1 MPLVKFNRRLPILDR
16 MFPEFSDINENMM
29 TDDLFQREN
38 WMPSINVKEHKND
51 FQIEVAA
58 PGFTKK
64 DFEVSISDDVLT
76 ISAESKMEKEE
87 KEENY
92 SRREFFHNSFTRT
105 FTLPKSIDLKKKIK
119 ANYDNGILSIHLEKM
134 EAAKSIE
141 KKKMIE
147 IS

>member
-1 MPLVKFNRRLPILDR
+1 MPLVQFNRRLPILDR
-16 MFPEFSDINENMM
+16 MFPEFSDITENMM
-29 TDDLFQREN
+29 TEDLFQRDN

-92 SRREFFHNSFTRT
+92 SRREFYHNSFTRT
-105 FTLPKSIDLKKKIK
+105 FTLPKTVDLKKKIK

>member
-1 MPLVKFNRRLPILDR
+1 MSLVKFNRRLPILDR
-16 MFPEFSDINENMM
+16 MFPELSDITENMM
-29 TDDLFQREN
+29 TEDLFQREN

-76 ISAESKMEKEE
+76 ISAESKQEKEE

-92 SRREFFHNSFTRT
+92 SRREFYHNSFTRT
-105 FTLPKSIDLKKKIK
+105 FTLPKTLDLKKKIK

-141 KKKMIE
+141 KKTMIE

>member
-1 MPLVKFNRRLPILDR
+1 MTLVQFNSRLPMFDR
-16 MFPEFSDINENMM
+16 MFPELSDITENMM
-29 TDDLFQREN
+29 TEELFRSEN

-64 DFEVSISDDVLT
+64 DFEVSITDDVLT
-76 ISAESKMEKEE
+76 ISAESKKEKEE
-87 KEENY
+87 KDENY
-92 SRREFFHNSFTRT
+92 SRREFYHNSFTRT
-105 FTLPKSIDLKKKIK
+105 FTLPKSIDLHKKIK
-119 ANYDNGILSIHLEKM
+119 ANYENGILSIQLEKM
-134 EAAKSIE
+134 EAAKGLE

>member
-1 MPLVKFNRRLPILDR
+1 MPLVQFNRRLPILER
-16 MFPEFSDINENMM
+16 MFPEFSDITENMM
-29 TDDLFQREN
+29 TEDLLNREN

-51 FQIEVAA
+51 FEIEVVA

-64 DFEVSISDDVLT
+64 DFEVSVSDDVLT
-76 ISAESKMEKEE
+76 ISAESKQEKEE

-105 FTLPKSIDLKKKIK
+105 FTLPKSIDLKKNIK
-119 ANYDNGILSIHLEKM
+119 AKYDNGILSIHLEKM
-134 EAAKSIE
+134 ESAKSIE

>member
-1 MPLVKFNRRLPILDR
+1 MPLVQFNRRLPVFDR
-16 MFPEFSDINENMM
+16 MFPEISDITDNML
-29 TDDLFQREN
+29 TEDLFQRDT
-38 WMPSINVKEHKND
+38 WMPAINVKEHNKD
-51 FQIEVAA
+51 FEIEVAA

-76 ISAESKMEKEE
+76 ISAESRREKEE

-92 SRREFFHNSFTRT
+92 SRKEFSYNSFNRT
-105 FTLPKSIDLKKKIK
+105 FTLPKSVDLKKKIK
-119 ANYDNGILSIHLEKM
+119 ANYENGVLLIHLEKSEVSKM
-134 EAAKSIE
+134 EE

>member
-1 MPLVKFNRRLPILDR
+1 MPLVQFNRRLPILER
-16 MFPEFSDINENMM
+16 MFPEFSDMTENMI
-29 TDDLFQREN
+29 TGDLLQREN
-38 WMPSINVKEHKND
+38 WMPSINVKEHKDN
-51 FQIEVAA
+51 FEIEVAA

-64 DFEVSISDDVLT
+64 DFEVSVSDDVLT
-76 ISAESKMEKEE
+76 ISAESKQEKEE

-105 FTLPKSIDLKKKIK
+105 FTLPKSIDLKKNIK
-119 ANYDNGILSIHLEKM
+119 AKYDNGILSIHLEKM
-134 EAAKSIE
+134 EATKSIE

>member
-1 MPLVKFNRRLPILDR
+1 MPLVQFNRRLPILDR
-16 MFPEFSDINENMM
+16 MFPEFSDITENMM
-29 TDDLFQREN
+29 TEDLFQREN

-76 ISAESKMEKEE
+76 ISAESKQEKEE

-92 SRREFFHNSFTRT
+92 SRREFYHNSFTRT
-105 FTLPKSIDLKKKIK
+105 FTLPKTVDLKKKIK

>member
-1 MPLVKFNRRLPILDR
+1 MPLVQFNRRLPILDR
-16 MFPEFSDINENMM
+16 MFPEFSDITENMM
-29 TDDLFQREN
+29 TEDLFQREN

>member
-1 MPLVKFNRRLPILDR
+1 MPLVQFNRRLPILER
-16 MFPEFSDINENMM
+16 MFPEFSDITENMM
-29 TDDLFQREN
+29 TEDLFQREN
-38 WMPSINVKEHKND
+38 WMPSVNVKEHKDD
-51 FQIEVAA
+51 FEIEVSS

-64 DFEVSISDDVLT
+64 DFEVSIADDVLT
-76 ISAESKMEKEE
+76 ISAESKREKEE

-92 SRREFFHNSFTRT
+92 SRREFYHNSFTRT
-105 FTLPKSIDLKKKIK
+105 FTLPKTVDLKKKIK

-134 EAAKSIE
+134 EAAKTIE

>member
-1 MPLVKFNRRLPILDR
+1 MPLVQFNRRLPILDR
-16 MFPEFSDINENMM
+16 MFPEFSDITENMM
-29 TDDLFQREN
+29 TEDLFQRDN

-92 SRREFFHNSFTRT
+92 SRREFYHNSFTRT
-105 FTLPKSIDLKKKIK
+105 FTLPKTVDLKKKIK
-119 ANYDNGILSIHLEKM
+119 ANYDNGVLLIHLEKSEVSKM
-134 EAAKSIE
+134 EE

>member
-1 MPLVKFNRRLPILDR
+1 MTLVQFNRRLPILER
-16 MFPEFSDINENMM
+16 MFPEFSDMTENMI
-29 TDDLFQREN
+29 TGDLLQREN
-38 WMPSINVKEHKND
+38 WMPSINVKEHKDN
-51 FQIEVAA
+51 FEIEVAA

-64 DFEVSISDDVLT
+64 DFEVSIADDVLT
-76 ISAESKMEKEE
+76 ISAESKLEKEE

-105 FTLPKSIDLKKKIK
+105 FTIPKSIDLKKKISAK
-119 ANYDNGILSIHLEKM
+119 YDKGILAIHLEKM
-134 EAAKSIE
+134 EATKSTE

>member
-1 MPLVKFNRRLPILDR
+1 MPLVQFNRRLPILDR
-16 MFPEFSDINENMM
+16 MFPEFSDITENMM
-29 TDDLFQREN
+29 TEDLFQRDN

-51 FQIEVAA
+51 FEIEVAA

-105 FTLPKSIDLKKKIK
+105 FTLPKTVDLKKKIK
-119 ANYDNGILSIHLEKM
+119 ANYDNGILAIHLEKM

>member
-1 MPLVKFNRRLPILDR
+1 MPLVQFNRRLPILDR
-16 MFPEFSDINENMM
+16 MFPEFSDITENML
-29 TDDLFQREN
+29 TEDLLQREN

-51 FQIEVAA
+51 FEIEVAA

-119 ANYDNGILSIHLEKM
+119 ANYDNGILAIHLEKM

>member
-1 MPLVKFNRRLPILDR
+1 MSPVQFNRRLPIFDR
-16 MFPEFSDINENMM
+16 MFPEISDITDNMLTEN
-29 TDDLFQREN
+29 LFLKDS
-38 WMPSINVKEHKND
+38 WMPAINVKEHKKD
-51 FQIEVAA
+51 FEIEVAA

-76 ISAESKMEKEE
+76 ILAESKREKEE

-92 SRREFFHNSFTRT
+92 SRREFYYNSFNRT

-119 ANYDNGILSIHLEKM
+119 ANYENGVLLIHLEKL
-134 EAAKSIE
+134 EASKSEE

>member
-1 MPLVKFNRRLPILDR
+1 MPLVKFNHRIPIMDR
-16 MFPEFSDINENMM
+16 MFPEFLDITENML
-29 TDDLFQREN
+29 TEDLFQREN

-64 DFEVSISDDVLT
+64 DIEVSISDDVLT
-76 ISAESKMEKEE
+76 ISAEGKQEKEE

-92 SRREFFHNSFTRT
+92 SRREFYHNSFTRAL
-105 FTLPKSIDLKKKIK
+105 TLPKSVDLKKKIK

-134 EAAKSIE
+134 EVTKSIE

>member
-1 MPLVKFNRRLPILDR
+1 MPLVQFNRRLPILDR
-16 MFPEFSDINENMM
+16 MFPEFSDITENMM
-29 TDDLFQREN
+29 TEDLFQREN

-76 ISAESKMEKEE
+76 ISAESKQEKEE

-92 SRREFFHNSFTRT
+92 SRREFYHNSFTRT

-119 ANYDNGILSIHLEKM
+119 ANYDNGILAIHLEKM

>member
-1 MPLVKFNRRLPILDR
+1 MPLVQFNRRLPILER
-16 MFPEFSDINENMM
+16 MFPEFSDITENMM
-29 TDDLFQREN
+29 TEDLLKREN

-76 ISAESKMEKEE
+76 ISAESKQEKEE

-105 FTLPKSIDLKKKIK
+105 FTLPKSIDLKKNIK
-119 ANYDNGILSIHLEKM
+119 AKYDNGILSIHLEKM

>member
-1 MPLVKFNRRLPILDR
+1 MPLVQFNRRLPIMDR
-16 MFPEFSDINENMM
+16 MFPELSDITENMM
-29 TDDLFQREN
+29 TEDLFQREN
-38 WMPSINVKEHKND
+38 WMPSINVMERKND

-76 ISAESKMEKEE
+76 ISAESKQEKEE

-92 SRREFFHNSFTRT
+92 SRREFYHNSFTRT
-105 FTLPKSIDLKKKIK
+105 FTLPKSLDLKKEIK
-119 ANYDNGILSIHLEKM
+119 ANYNNGILSIHLEKM
-134 EAAKSIE
+134 EDSKGLE
-141 KKKMIE
+141 RKKMIE

>member
-1 MPLVKFNRRLPILDR
+1 MTLVQFNRRLPILER
-16 MFPEFSDINENMM
+16 MFPEFSDITENMM
-29 TDDLFQREN
+29 TEDLLNREN

-51 FQIEVAA
+51 FEIEVVA

-64 DFEVSISDDVLT
+64 DFEVSVSDDVLT
-76 ISAESKMEKEE
+76 ISAESKQEKEE

-105 FTLPKSIDLKKKIK
+105 FTLPKSIDLKKNIK
-119 ANYDNGILSIHLEKM
+119 AKYDNGILSIHLEKM
-134 EAAKSIE
+134 EATKSIE

>member
-1 MPLVKFNRRLPILDR
+1 MPLVKFNRRLPIFES
-16 MFPEFSDINENMM
+16 MFPEISDITDNML
-29 TDDLFQREN
+29 TEDLFLGEN
-38 WMPSINVKEHKND
+38 WMPAINVKEQDKA
-51 FQIEVAA
+51 FEIEVAA

-76 ISAESKMEKEE
+76 ISAENKKEKEE

-92 SRREFFHNSFTRT
+92 SRREFFYNSFNRT

-119 ANYDNGILSIHLEKM
+119 ANYENGVLLIHLEKL
-134 EAAKSIE
+134 EASKGLDR
-141 KKKMIE
+141 KKMIE

>member
-1 MPLVKFNRRLPILDR
+1 MPLVQFNRRLPILDR
-16 MFPEFSDINENMM
+16 MFPEFSDITENMM
-29 TDDLFQREN
+29 TEDLFQREN
-38 WMPSINVKEHKND
+38 WMPSVNVKEHKND
-51 FQIEVAA
+51 FEIEVAA

-76 ISAESKMEKEE
+76 ISAESKQEKEE

-92 SRREFFHNSFTRT
+92 SRREFYHNSFTRT
-105 FTLPKSIDLKKKIK
+105 FTLPKSVDLKKKIK

>member
-1 MPLVKFNRRLPILDR
+1 MPLVQFNRRLLILDR
-16 MFPEFSDINENMM
+16 MFPDISEISENMV
-29 TDDLFQREN
+29 TEDFFLGEG
-38 WMPSINVKEHKND
+38 WMPAINVKEQDTD

-64 DFEVSISDDVLT
+64 DFEVSITDDVLT
-76 ISAESKMEKEE
+76 ISAESKKEKEE
-87 KEENY
+87 EDENY

-105 FTLPKSIDLKKKIK
+105 FTLPKSIDLHKKIK
-119 ANYDNGILSIHLEKM
+119 AKYDNGILSIQLEKM
-134 EAAKSIE
+134 EAAKGLE

>member
-1 MPLVKFNRRLPILDR
+1 MPLVQFNRRLPVFDR
-16 MFPEFSDINENMM
+16 MFPEISDIADNML
-29 TDDLFQREN
+29 TEDLFLRDT
-38 WMPSINVKEHKND
+38 WMPAINVKEHNKD
-51 FQIEVAA
+51 FEIEVCA
-58 PGFTKK
+58 PGFNKK

-76 ISAESKMEKEE
+76 ISAESKREKEE

-92 SRREFFHNSFTRT
+92 SRKEFSYNSFNRT

-119 ANYDNGILSIHLEKM
+119 ANYDNGVLLIHLEKS
-134 EAAKSIE
+134 EVSKIEE

>member
-1 MPLVKFNRRLPILDR
+1 MPLVQFNRRLPILER
-16 MFPEFSDINENMM
+16 MFPEFSDITENMM
-29 TDDLFQREN
+29 TEDLLQREN

-76 ISAESKMEKEE
+76 ISAESKQEKEE

-92 SRREFFHNSFTRT
+92 SRREFFQNSFTRT
-105 FTLPKSIDLKKKIK
+105 FTLPKSIDLKKNIK
-119 ANYDNGILSIHLEKM
+119 AKYDNGILSIHLEKM

>member
-1 MPLVKFNRRLPILDR
+1 MTLVQFNRRLPILDR
-16 MFPEFSDINENMM
+16 MFPEFSDMTENMM
-29 TDDLFQREN
+29 TGDLLQREN
-38 WMPSINVKEHKND
+38 WMPSINVKEHKDNFEID
-51 FQIEVAA
+51 VAA

-64 DFEVSISDDVLT
+64 DFEVSIADDVLT
-76 ISAESKMEKEE
+76 ISAESKLEKEE

-105 FTLPKSIDLKKKIK
+105 FTLPKSIDLKKKINAK
-119 ANYDNGILSIHLEKM
+119 YDNGILAIHLEKI
-134 EAAKSIE
+134 EATKSIE

>member
-1 MPLVKFNRRLPILDR
+1 MTLVQFNRRLPVLDR
-16 MFPEFSDINENMM
+16 MFPEFSDITENMM
-29 TDDLFQREN
+29 TEDLLQREN
-38 WMPSINVKEHKND
+38 WMPSINVKEHKDD
-51 FQIEVAA
+51 FEIEVAA

-76 ISAESKMEKEE
+76 ISAESKQEKEE

-92 SRREFFHNSFTRT
+92 SRREFYRNSFTRT
-105 FTLPKSIDLKKKIK
+105 FTLPKSVDLKKKII
-119 ANYDNGILSIHLEKM
+119 ANCDNGILSIHLEKM
-134 EAAKSIE
+134 EAAKSTE

>member
-1 MPLVKFNRRLPILDR
+1 MPLVQFNRRLPILER
-16 MFPEFSDINENMM
+16 MFPEFSDITENMM
-29 TDDLFQREN
+29 TEDLLNREN

-51 FQIEVAA
+51 FEIEVVA

-64 DFEVSISDDVLT
+64 DFEVSVSDDVLT
-76 ISAESKMEKEE
+76 ISAESKQEKEE

-105 FTLPKSIDLKKKIK
+105 FTLPKSIDLKKNIK
-119 ANYDNGILSIHLEKM
+119 AKYDNGILSIHLEKM
-134 EAAKSIE
+134 EATKSIE